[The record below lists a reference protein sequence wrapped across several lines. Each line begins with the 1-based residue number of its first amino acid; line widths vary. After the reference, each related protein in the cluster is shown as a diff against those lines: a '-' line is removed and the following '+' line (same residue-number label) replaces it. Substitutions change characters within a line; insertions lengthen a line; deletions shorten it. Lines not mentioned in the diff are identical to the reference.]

1 MERGSLASYALVG
14 IISGLISGLL
24 FFGMFN
30 YAELGQKS
38 PEVVKQVEIVKQT
51 GDAEEEVVISAYNKV
66 APSVVHIA
74 STVLTRDFFMR
85 AVPQEGVGSG
95 VIVSSDG
102 YILTNN
108 HVVENATF
116 IKVALP
122 DGTEKDARLVGT
134 DPSTDLAIIKIDALP
149 NLQVAVLGDSNALR
163 AGQRA
168 IAIGNPFRLDR
179 TITVGVISALN
190 RTLRASDGYIIVNVI
205 QTDASI
211 NPGNSGGPLTN
222 SKGEVIGIN
231 TAIFS
236 PVQGSVGIGF
246 AIPINTA
253 KKVMKQLIEKGSV
266 AHPWVGISGLD
277 ITEEIFKALNLPA
290 REGVLV
296 VEVVAGSPAD
306 KAGLRGGSTEKAV
319 ENQQIKAGGDIII
332 TIDGRK
338 VMAMEN
344 IVQHLSTKSVGD
356 AIEIGFIRDGKQKS
370 VALTLGERPKS

>member
-24 FFGMFN
+24 VFGMFN

-51 GDAEEEVVISAYNKV
+51 GDVEEEIIINAYNKV
-66 APSVVHIA
+66 APSVVHIT
-74 STVLTRDFFMR
+74 STVLTKNFFLEV
-85 AVPQEGVGSG
+85 VPQEGVGSG
-95 VIVSSDG
+95 VVVSSDG

-108 HVVENATF
+108 HVIENAKF

-122 DGTEKDARLVGT
+122 DGTEKDAKLIGT

-190 RTLRASDGYIIVNVI
+190 RTLRAGDGYIIVEVI

-266 AHPWVGISGLD
+266 AHPWIGISGLD

-319 ENQQIKAGGDIII
+319 GNQQIKAGGDIII
-332 TIDGRK
+332 TIDDRK
-338 VMAMEN
+338 VRAMEN
-344 IVQHLSTKSVGD
+344 IVQHLNTKNVGD
-356 AIEIGFIRDGKQKS
+356 AVEIGFIRDGEQKS
-370 VALTLGERPKS
+370 VLLTLGERPQS